1 MDPGDI
7 AVAVRFLERASK
19 TRDKQ
24 QLTFIN
30 KRSTPPVLIN
40 ASALRVILKEKQGI
54 RKVNALADVHTE
66 EQQTRGSASRAAETV
81 TEWLV
86 SGGKEAECLK
96 KCHRD
101 VVQ

>member
-1 MDPGDI
+1 MDAGDI

-40 ASALRVILKEKQGI
+40 ASALRIILKDKKGI
-54 RKVNALADVHTE
+54 RKVNALTDVHTE
-66 EQQTRGSASRAAETV
+66 ERQTRGSAS
-81 TEWLV
+81 
-86 SGGKEAECLK
+86 
-96 KCHRD
+96 
-101 VVQ
+101 